1 MMYTL
6 ELSRPC
12 TCKDERGKNDLW
24 PSAYGLYLY
33 NYICTLF
40 EIFFF
45 YFVCTVHGQDASYI
59 YWEIYIYASFTIHPH
74 GLWLRWNLIQII
86 PIRSVPRVDSSPQP
100 PTGALK
106 LLNESTSS
114 SVNDDNFIIVIWRM
128 FLFFLLKI
136 ILYVYNGL
144 YIICYPDSSI
154 KLPKMF
160 PFRPLWFK

>member
-1 MMYTL
+1 MTCGRVLMVFIYTI
-6 ELSRPC
+6 
-12 TCKDERGKNDLW
+12 TY
-24 PSAYGLYLY
+24 ALYLR
-33 NYICTLF
+33 F
-40 EIFFF
+40 FFF

-59 YWEIYIYASFTIHPH
+59 YWEIYIYASFTIDPH

-86 PIRSVPRVDSSPQP
+86 PIRSVPRVDSGPQP

>member
-1 MMYTL
+1 MTLKKIPPQKFNHQPDECLDVMMYTL
-6 ELSRPC
+6 ELSRPCTC

-24 PSAYGLYLY
+24 PSACLYLY

-40 EIFFF
+40 EIFFLLF
-45 YFVCTVHGQDASYI
+45 RMYSTWSGCFLHLLRDIHLCILYHP
-59 YWEIYIYASFTIHPH
+59 FTIHPH

-114 SVNDDNFIIVIWRM
+114 SVNYCQKW
-128 FLFFLLKI
+128 
-136 ILYVYNGL
+136 
-144 YIICYPDSSI
+144 
-154 KLPKMF
+154 
-160 PFRPLWFK
+160 W

>member
-1 MMYTL
+1 MTLMKIPPQKFNHQPDECLDVMMYTL
-6 ELSRPC
+6 KSSRPC

-40 EIFFF
+40 EIFFLLF
-45 YFVCTVHGQDASYI
+45 RMYSTWSGCFLHLLRDI
-59 YWEIYIYASFTIHPH
+59 HLYASFTIHPN

-86 PIRSVPRVDSSPQP
+86 PIRSVPRVDSGPQP

-114 SVNDDNFIIVIWRM
+114 SVNYCQKW
-128 FLFFLLKI
+128 
-136 ILYVYNGL
+136 
-144 YIICYPDSSI
+144 
-154 KLPKMF
+154 
-160 PFRPLWFK
+160 W